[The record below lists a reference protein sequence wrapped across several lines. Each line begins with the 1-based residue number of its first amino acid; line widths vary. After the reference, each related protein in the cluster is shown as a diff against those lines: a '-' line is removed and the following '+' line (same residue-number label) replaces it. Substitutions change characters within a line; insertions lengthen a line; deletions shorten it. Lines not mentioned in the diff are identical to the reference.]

1 MVTKVP
7 DNRDIMPRILKWR
20 KVGCPVAPAWFP
32 EAQTLYNFLCT
43 VSLGLIAPGLPRL
56 LPALSGTGPT
66 YRRWLL
72 GLTSGG
78 SGFCAVPRALLSFSA
93 VSLLR
98 LCPA

>member
-1 MVTKVP
+1 
-7 DNRDIMPRILKWR
+7 MPRILKWR

-66 YRRWLL
+66 YRRGLL
-72 GLTSGG
+72 DLTPVV
-78 SGFCAVPRALLSFSA
+78 ADL
-93 VSLLR
+93 
-98 LCPA
+98 